1 MFRAKAIVH
10 LSKRHVIRPPPGG
23 SGIRELA
30 FFPFGNSGKRFRSGF
45 GKRRNIVREFG
56 KIEIFVRE
64 FVKMIFSG
72 FFGSGIRGFENSC
85 EIREFGKMKK
95 IVREFG
101 NRPPLRGAS
110 FSRI

>member
-1 MFRAKAIVH
+1 M
-10 LSKRHVIRPPPGG
+10 
-23 SGIRELA
+23 E
-30 FFPFGNSGKRFRSGF
+30 
-45 GKRRNIVREFG
+45 NIVWEFG
-56 KIEIFVRE
+56 KTISFGIWKTRNIGRKFAKVEIFVRE

-101 NRPPLRGAS
+101 N
-110 FSRI
+110 